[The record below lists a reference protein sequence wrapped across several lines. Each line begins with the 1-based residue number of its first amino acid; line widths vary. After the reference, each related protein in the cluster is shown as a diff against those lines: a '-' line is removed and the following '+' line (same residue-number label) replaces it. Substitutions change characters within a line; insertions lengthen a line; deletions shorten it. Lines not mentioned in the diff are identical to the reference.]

1 MKTTVLCLIASAT
14 TLCAPM
20 AYAQSDQ
27 ADTVA
32 TCTAALAAGDN
43 DAASAVAETL
53 KSWRFL
59 TRSELVAPA
68 AICLTQTSGEPWDY
82 DRTAGRFRPTSEFVI
97 DPEEKQ
103 KADVERR
110 RAADE
115 AAKLKQQEA
124 VALAKLNAKSI
135 AEAEARKAV
144 NDRKVRIGVMTACRN
159 LWKTAPDA
167 AFLNHICVESFFR
180 DGMPKG

>member
-1 MKTTVLCLIASAT
+1 MKTTILCLFASTSIIWSSMASA
-14 TLCAPM
+14 
-20 AYAQSDQ
+20 QSEQ
-27 ADTVA
+27 ADTVSA
-32 TCTAALAAGDN
+32 CTTALAAGDH
-43 DAASAVAETL
+43 DAAQTAAEAI
-53 KSWRFL
+53 KGWRFL

-115 AAKLKQQEA
+115 ATKLKQQEA

-135 AEAEARKAV
+135 AEAEARKAA

-167 AFLNHICVESFFR
+167 AFLNHICVESFLR